1 MKTATKTL
9 FATLAAA
16 SAIAAVGAPA
26 TAQPYGRDHGRYE
39 QGHADQGH
47 YEQNRYA
54 NDRWNN
60 DPQIDQRQARLE
72 RQIQIS
78 AQRGRLT
85 REEVRRLDSELREIS
100 RLEARYSRNGLSV
113 SERSELHRRLGHLE
127 VVLKAERTDRDVAYG
142 YRR

>member
-26 TAQPYGRDHGRYE
+26 TAQPYGRDYGRYE
-39 QGHADQGH
+39 QDHRDEGR

-60 DPQIDQRQARLE
+60 DPQIDRRQARLE
-72 RQIQIS
+72 RQIWNS
-78 AQRGRLT
+78 AQQGFLT
-85 REEVRRLDSELREIS
+85 RQEVRRLDDELREIS
-100 RLEARYSRNGLSV
+100 RLEARYSRNGLSAF
-113 SERSELHRRLGHLE
+113 ERNDLHRRLSNLE
-127 VVLKAERTDRDVAYG
+127 VALRAERADRDLAYG